1 MPKRKK
7 NPVNTLDK
15 LKRVLSVP
23 KKNKGKLSDRLNTN
37 QNSVQVLRA
46 AWKYIN
52 DNQGDLRGAFSPAYT
67 PRSAMTALQ
76 NLSDTLNQDVE
87 ALRSQMAKQRNFANR
102 LVIKDNSGEYAGN
115 GKFYINFVNVG
126 LGDCT
131 LITTPKGK
139 TIMLDCGSD
148 ALTDVTSLIPGY
160 DPMSDGSPEEIIG
173 NSVTSKTFLNG
184 ASTIDILVLSHPDS
198 DHHNKLK
205 DILGTITGLTVGVVY
220 FGGADAITKYTSSA
234 YIKQIAGTTKADL
247 RKVDLKELP
256 NGDKNG
262 NVVVV
267 KQINGSGITATSGK
281 PNLTN
286 NEFIDPNTNEIVLYY
301 EDGTSDFRL
310 SVQASNTDGVWSNG
324 KFVKTESDFKG
335 PKEMKLNSNSTN
347 RRCLVAMAACFGQ
360 RVLITGDATA
370 LTERFL
376 IDYYS
381 PQLATVQTLRIGHHG
396 SPTSSSVAF
405 INKLT
410 AMNKA
415 VASTS
420 GEYTKGHFIPKY
432 RILALYP
439 PKLPATAQQ
448 HDIWSFKKG
457 DQLAQKY
464 PDFDQTKA
472 QLYAT
477 GSNDSIQLS
486 FKSNK

>member
-7 NPVNTLDK
+7 NTVNTLDK
-15 LKRVLSVP
+15 LKRVLNAP
-23 KKNKGKLSDRLNTN
+23 KKPKGKLSDRLNTY
-37 QNSVQVLRA
+37 QNDVRMLKA
-46 AWKYIN
+46 AWQYIN
-52 DNQGDLRGAFSPAYT
+52 DNQSGLRGAFSPTYT

-76 NLSDTLNQDVE
+76 NLSDTFKTEVE
-87 ALRSQMAKQRNFANR
+87 QLRSQMAKQQNFANR
-102 LVIKDNSGEYAGN
+102 LVVANNTGEYSGN

-160 DPMSDGSPEEIIG
+160 DPMTDDTPEQIIC

-184 ASTIDILVLSHPDS
+184 GSTIDILVLSHPDS
-198 DHHNKLK
+198 DHHNKLE
-205 DILGTITGLTVGVVY
+205 DILSTINGLTVNVVY
-220 FGGADAITKYTSSA
+220 FGGAYKITKFTSSA
-234 YIKQIAGTTKADL
+234 YIKQIAGTTKSDL
-247 RKVDLKELP
+247 RRVDLRELA
-256 NGDKNG
+256 DKNKG
-262 NVVVV
+262 NITVV
-267 KQINGSGITATSGK
+267 KQINSSEVTATSGK
-281 PNLTN
+281 PNQLN
-286 NEFIDPNTNEIVLYY
+286 NEFIDPNTGEIVLYY

-310 SVQASNTDGVWSNG
+310 SVLASNTDGVWANG
-324 KFVKTESDFKG
+324 KFVKTESTFKG
-335 PKEMKLNSNSTN
+335 PKEMKLNSNETN
-347 RRCLVAMAACFGQ
+347 RQCLVAMASCFGQ
-360 RVLITGDATA
+360 NILITGDATA
-370 LTERFL
+370 LTERFM

-381 PQLATVQTLRIGHHG
+381 DQLATVQTLRIGHHG

-432 RILALYP
+432 RIMALYP
-439 PKLPATAQQ
+439 PKLPSTANK

-477 GSNDSIQLS
+477 GSNDSINLS
-486 FKSNK
+486 FKKNK

>member
-52 DNQGDLRGAFSPAYT
+52 ENQGNLRGAFSPAYT

-160 DPMSDGSPEEIIG
+160 DPSVNGTPEEIIG

-198 DHHNKLK
+198 DHHNKLE

-247 RKVDLKELP
+247 RKVDLRELAA
-256 NGDKNG
+256 GDNG
-262 NVVVV
+262 NVTVV
-267 KQINGSGITATSGK
+267 KQINSTSITATSGK

-286 NEFIDPNTNEIVLYY
+286 NEFIDPATGDMVLYY

-310 SVQASNTDGVWSNG
+310 SVLASNTTGVWVDG
-324 KFVKTESDFKG
+324 KFVKNDSDLKG
-335 PKEMKLNSNSTN
+335 AKEPKINATAPNKRS
-347 RRCLVAMAACFGQ
+347 LVAMASCFGQ
-360 RVLITGDATA
+360 NILITGDATVV
-370 LTERFL
+370 TERFMV
-376 IDYYS
+376 DYFKK
-381 PQLATVQTLRIGHHG
+381 QLAKVQTFRIGHHG
-396 SPTSSSVAF
+396 SSTSSSVF
-405 INKLT
+405 FVNSLT
-410 AMNKA
+410 AMNRA

-420 GEYTKGHFIPKY
+420 GEYTTVHRLPKQ

-439 PKLPATAQQ
+439 PKLPANAGA
-448 HDIWSFKKG
+448 HDIWAFMKG
-457 DQLAQKY
+457 DPVAQKY
-464 PDFDQTKA
+464 FAATTA
-472 QLYAT
+472 QLFAT
-477 GSNDSIQLS
+477 GSNDSIQIS